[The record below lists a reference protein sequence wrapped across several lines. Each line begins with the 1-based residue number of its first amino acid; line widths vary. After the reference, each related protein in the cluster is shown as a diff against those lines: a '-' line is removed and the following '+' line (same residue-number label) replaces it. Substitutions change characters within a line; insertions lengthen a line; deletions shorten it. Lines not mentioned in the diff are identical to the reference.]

1 MSAAKILSCFW
12 VLVNASCMNEKRS
25 LSFLI
30 DTISEA
36 EVFALY
42 EGQSMLPF
50 DNQTKYAPL
59 VQYVK

>member
-1 MSAAKILSCFW
+1 MYLS
-12 VLVNASCMNEKRS
+12 LRIARCMNKRS

>member
-1 MSAAKILSCFW
+1 
-12 VLVNASCMNEKRS
+12 MNEKRS
-25 LSFLI
+25 LSFLT

-50 DNQTKYAPL
+50 DNQTRYAPL